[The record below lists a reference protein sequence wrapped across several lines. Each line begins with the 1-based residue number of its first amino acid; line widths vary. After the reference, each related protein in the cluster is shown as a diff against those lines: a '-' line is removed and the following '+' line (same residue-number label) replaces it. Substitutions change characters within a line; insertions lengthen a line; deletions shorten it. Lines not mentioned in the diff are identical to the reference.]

1 MECRNFNVILS
12 QCYSIPP
19 LLLFNPNISNEKSVK
34 LIIFIGMFG
43 RKCLEENV
51 FNVYNMYILMT

>member
-1 MECRNFNVILS
+1 MECRNFNVIVLS
-12 QCYSIPP
+12 QCYSIRP

-51 FNVYNMYILMT
+51 SNVYIFYI